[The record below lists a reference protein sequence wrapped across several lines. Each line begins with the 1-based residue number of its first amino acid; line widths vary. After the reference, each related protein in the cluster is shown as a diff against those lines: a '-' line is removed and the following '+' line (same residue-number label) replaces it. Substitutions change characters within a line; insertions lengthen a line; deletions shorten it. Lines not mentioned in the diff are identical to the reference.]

1 MGDVASGND
10 GFLSGYKFAVKFRF
24 GGTSLLPL
32 QVFFLKISSRKPPGK
47 EIIMIYTFNLTLL
60 TWLSATILF
69 DITLQSAALHENTFI
84 A

>member
-32 QVFFLKISSRKPPGK
+32 QVFFSKKISSRKRPGK
-47 EIIMIYTFNLTLL
+47 EMIIIYTFNLP
-60 TWLSATILF
+60 LF
-69 DITLQSAALHENTFI
+69 T
-84 A
+84 

>member
-32 QVFFLKISSRKPPGK
+32 QVFFSKKNLIKKASRKGNDNDLYFQFTSINVTK
-47 EIIMIYTFNLTLL
+47 C
-60 TWLSATILF
+60 
-69 DITLQSAALHENTFI
+69 
-84 A
+84 